1 MKNIFCSFLV
11 LTGLQLLFSSCQ
23 KEVSDRTANL
33 PATLPANQDLTAG
46 NWQMVLLSRPD
57 SFVVGAPVPT
67 TSPLYL
73 ADLIEIKS
81 LQKNLNKDQ
90 ENSIKYWAAGGV
102 LRWNEILRG
111 LVAKYNLPPK
121 ANSDSSY
128 PIPSATNPLSYPL
141 FPFTNPPYAARAY
154 AYVAAAQYDALVAC
168 WYYKTKFNRAAPYN
182 VDSTVDAKFINK
194 STLPSYPS
202 EAAVLAGVNAEMMK
216 LLFPDEIANIQAKA
230 IEAEQ
235 AAIMSGA
242 ATRADITA
250 GEALGR
256 QVAELFITRARGD
269 NAGKAVG
276 TPADWSNF
284 VTIQVNQ
291 GLTPWISLEIPKRPP
306 MLPLFYRVKPFL
318 FDSATVVS
326 LRPPPPPAVGSDKMN
341 SDIAEVKRYIDNPTR
356 ENMHIVQFWADGV
369 GTYTPPGHWNA
380 IAAEDF
386 VKQNYSEVRFAR
398 NIALLNMTEMD
409 AAIVCWD
416 IKFHYF
422 NPRPTQLDPSIKTL
436 TGIPNFPAY
445 VSGHSTFSGAA
456 AAILGYLLPE
466 NAAKYN
472 AMAQEAGLSRLVGG
486 IHYRTDCDAGLAVGQ
501 SVGNFAILRAQND
514 GAN

>member
-1 MKNIFCSFLV
+1 MKNIFLSFSALIGLMLV
-11 LTGLQLLFSSCQ
+11 TSSCQ
-23 KEVSDRTANL
+23 KEVTNRTSNL
-33 PATLPANQDLTAG
+33 PALMASNNDTAAG
-46 NWQMVLLSRPD
+46 GWRTVLLSRPD
-57 SFVVGAPVPT
+57 SFSVAAPVAT
-67 TSPLYL
+67 NSPLYA
-73 ADLIEIKS
+73 ADLFEIKS
-81 LQKNLNKDQ
+81 LQKNLTGDQ
-90 ENSIKYWAAGGV
+90 ANSIKYWAAGGV

-111 LVAKYNLPPK
+111 LVAKYNLPPE
-121 ANSDSSY
+121 ANSDTSY
-128 PIPSATNPLSYPL
+128 PIPNANNPLAYPL

-154 AYVAAAQYDALVAC
+154 GYIAAAQYDALIAC
-168 WYYKTKFNRAAPYN
+168 WYYKMKYKRAAPYKF
-182 VDSTVDAKFINK
+182 DSTVQAKFINK
-194 STLPSYPS
+194 SDLPSYPS

-216 LLFPDEIANIQAKA
+216 LLFPGEIASIQAKA

-256 QVAELFITRARGD
+256 QVAELFIARARGD

-276 TPADWSNF
+276 TPNDWANF
-284 VTIQVNQ
+284 INVNLNQ
-291 GLTPWISLEIPKRPP
+291 GLTPWYSLEIPKRPP
-306 MLPLFYRVKPFL
+306 MLPLFYKVKPFL

-326 LRPPPPPAVGSDKMN
+326 LRPGPPPLVGSDEMN
-341 SDIAEVKRYIDNPTR
+341 KDIAEVKNYIDHPSR
-356 ENMHIVQFWADGV
+356 ENIRIVQFWADGV

-380 IAAEDF
+380 VAAEDF
-386 VKQNYSEVRFAR
+386 AKQNYSEVRFAR
-398 NIALLNMTEMD
+398 NMALLNMTEMD

-416 IKFHYF
+416 VKYHYF

-456 AAILGYLLPE
+456 ATILGYILPD
-466 NAAKYN
+466 NAAKYE
-472 AMAQEAGLSRLVGG
+472 AMAEEAGLSRLVGG
-486 IHYRTDCDAGLAVGQ
+486 IHYRIDCDAGLAVGKN
-501 SVGNFAILRAQND
+501 VGNYAILRAQND